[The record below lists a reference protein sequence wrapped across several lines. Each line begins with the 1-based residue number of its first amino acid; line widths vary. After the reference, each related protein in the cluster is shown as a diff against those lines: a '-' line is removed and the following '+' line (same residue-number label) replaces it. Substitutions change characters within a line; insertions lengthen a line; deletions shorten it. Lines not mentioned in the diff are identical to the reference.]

1 LSIQPQAWLTLRFL
15 ILSLSQGVQPC
26 VFIFRRMLSTGKWM
40 MKIALNKLD
49 AEDLEIQNFVK
60 FKSKKRKLTGKQ
72 SVTQL
77 VSRAENSDPNSK
89 FANPDLNTLSKLG
102 FLDELICGIKT
113 GKEASVF
120 LGRNST
126 GLVAVKMYTD
136 LRVRS
141 FKRDASYREG
151 RFIGDAR
158 IEKAIEQGSQAG
170 LDAHQIL
177 WVQEEFRQMKHLF
190 AHGVIVPKAIAVH
203 GISLVMEFIG
213 DENGNP
219 APRISD
225 LNMDRD
231 EAEEAFKQSVQ
242 NLKLIVQSGRVHGDY
257 STFNILWHN
266 GKAVVIDFPQVIEFK
281 NNPNANVFLERDV
294 NSLCKSFVK
303 QGVHADKV
311 KVTREI
317 RAG

>member
-1 LSIQPQAWLTLRFL
+1 
-15 ILSLSQGVQPC
+15 
-26 VFIFRRMLSTGKWM
+26 

-49 AEDLEIQNFVK
+49 AEDLEVQNFVK

-77 VSRAENSDPNSK
+77 VSRAENHSDPNLK
-89 FANPDLNTLSKLG
+89 FSNSDLNTLSKLG
-102 FLDELICGIKT
+102 FLDELISGIKT

-120 LGRNST
+120 LGKNSD
-126 GLVAVKMYTD
+126 GFVAVKMYTD

-158 IEKAIEQGSQAG
+158 IEKAIRQGSEAG

-177 WVQEEFRQMKHLF
+177 WVQEEFRQMKHLDQ
-190 AHGVIVPKAIAVH
+190 HGVNVPKAIAVN

-225 LNMDRD
+225 LKMEKD
-231 EAEEAFKQSVQ
+231 EAEEAFRQAVQ
-242 NLKLIVQSGRVHGDY
+242 NLKRIVSSGRVHGDY
-257 STFNILWHN
+257 STFNILWHAER
-266 GKAVVIDFPQVIEFK
+266 AVVIDFPQVMEFK
-281 NNPNANVFLERDV
+281 NNPNSNAFLARDV
-294 NSLCKSFVK
+294 QSLCKSFLK
-303 QGVHADKV
+303 QGVKA
-311 KVTREI
+311 
-317 RAG
+317 

>member
-1 LSIQPQAWLTLRFL
+1 
-15 ILSLSQGVQPC
+15 
-26 VFIFRRMLSTGKWM
+26 

-49 AEDLEIQNFVK
+49 VENLEAQNFVK
-60 FKSKKRKLTGKQ
+60 FKSKRRKLTGKQ

-77 VSRAENSDPNSK
+77 VSRAENSDPNLK
-89 FANPDLNTLSKLG
+89 FANADLNALSKMG
-102 FLDELICGIKT
+102 FLDELIAGIKT

-120 LGRNST
+120 LGKNSE

-151 RFIGDAR
+151 RFIGDSR
-158 IEKAIEQGSQAG
+158 IEKAIEQGSQTG

-177 WVQEEFRQMKHLF
+177 WVQEEFRQMKHLYG
-190 AHGVIVPKAIAVH
+190 HGVKVPKAIAVN
-203 GISLVMEFIG
+203 GISIIMEFIG

-225 LNMDRD
+225 LKMEKD
-231 EAEEAFKQSVQ
+231 EAEEAFRQSVQ
-242 NLKLIVQSGRVHGDY
+242 NLKRIVDSGRVHGDY
-257 STFNILWHN
+257 STFNVLWHN
-266 GKAVVIDFPQVIEFK
+266 EKAVVIDFPQVIEFK
-281 NNPNANVFLERDV
+281 HNRNANAFLERDV
-294 NSLCKSFVK
+294 HSLWKSFRK
-303 QGVHADKV
+303 QGVNADEV
-311 KVTREI
+311 NVLREV